1 MKMKSVNVIAL
12 EKAKSEVSRL
22 IRLVNA
28 EKVAAKEARVKA
40 KAEKQKAKEE
50 KAVARAKRKA
60 ERIAQLEAKLA
71 KLTGPAATKKAI
83 RKPSAVKVLRPN
95 AAGEL
100 IEQKAA

>member
-12 EKAKSEVSRL
+12 EKAKSEVKRL
-22 IRLVNA
+22 KEVVNA
-28 EKVAAKEARVKA
+28 EKAAAKQARIQA

-100 IEQKAA
+100 EQVAA

>member
-1 MKMKSVNVIAL
+1 MKTKSANVVAL
-12 EKAKSEVSRL
+12 ENARNEVTRL
-22 IRLVNA
+22 IGLVNA
-28 EKVAAKEARVKA
+28 EKAAAKQARIQA